1 MREKRDVRPRQT
13 NRATEEVRAPEG
25 IGSESSLPQSYGNP
39 RRREQRST
47 RRCSRHRTSLFFLI
61 FF

>member
-1 MREKRDVRPRQT
+1 
-13 NRATEEVRAPEG
+13 
-25 IGSESSLPQSYGNP
+25 LPQSYGNP